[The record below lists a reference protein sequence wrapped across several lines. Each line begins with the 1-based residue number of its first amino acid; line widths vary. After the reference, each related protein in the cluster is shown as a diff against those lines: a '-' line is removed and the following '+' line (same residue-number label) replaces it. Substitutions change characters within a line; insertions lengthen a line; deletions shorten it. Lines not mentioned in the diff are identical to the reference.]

1 MYTYDYKYQKYMSY
15 ASKCNKH
22 VPNTMYLIFQ
32 SWLWS
37 NEVILRS
44 GGLVWVYSSSLRVGR
59 LGKRRGDGGHGA
71 LRSL

>member
-15 ASKCNKH
+15 ASKYNKH

-37 NEVILRS
+37 TEVILNVAMSCCLDKIWWCSDDLMGWS
-44 GGLVWVYSSSLRVGR
+44 GYIAV
-59 LGKRRGDGGHGA
+59 H
-71 LRSL
+71 